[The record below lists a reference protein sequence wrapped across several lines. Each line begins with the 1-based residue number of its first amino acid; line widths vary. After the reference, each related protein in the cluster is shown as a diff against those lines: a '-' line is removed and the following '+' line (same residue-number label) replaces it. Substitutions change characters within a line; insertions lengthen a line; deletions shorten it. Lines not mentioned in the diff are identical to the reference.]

1 MINLPLNEIQTDL
14 VSAVREMVADL
25 FPIEAAI
32 SGAANGIDR
41 IEDDRWGALAELG
54 AFGIALGEDEGGV
67 GLGAPEEYLVFR
79 EFGHALVPG
88 PLVGTALAAR
98 YALRAG
104 DAELS
109 AALVGGERRAGI
121 VVRDKVVD
129 ADAGDLA
136 VTVDADG
143 ITISEVE
150 SVEPVEATDPLS
162 HVGIPTLRQ
171 LHRVEDPTASLRA
184 RLLTGAYAV
193 GLAEATAE
201 ISVEYA
207 KTREQFGRPIGAF
220 QAVKHRCSEM
230 VIRSYPARVQLAVG
244 AVLLDQGQGRREI
257 ASGHVMAV
265 EAAYVNA
272 GENIQNFGGIGFT
285 AEARPGSHLK
295 RAITY
300 RNLFGSV
307 ADHIDE
313 LLTAEESLVG

>member
-1 MINLPLNEIQTDL
+1 MINLPLNEIQSDL
-14 VSAVREMVADL
+14 VDTVGDMVGDL
-25 FPIEAAI
+25 FPIESAI
-32 SGAANGIDR
+32 KGAASGIER
-41 IEDDRWGALAELG
+41 IADERWGALAELG
-54 AFGIALGEDEGGV
+54 AFGIALSEDEGGV
-67 GLGAPEEYLVFR
+67 GLGSPEEYLVFR
-79 EFGHALVPG
+79 EFGRGLVPG

-98 YALRAG
+98 YALQAG
-104 DAELS
+104 DVELS
-109 AALVGGERRAGI
+109 AALVGGARRAGM
-121 VVRDKVVD
+121 VVGDKVVD

-136 VTVDADG
+136 VAVDVSG
-143 ITISEVE
+143 ITIFEVE
-150 SVEPVEATDPLS
+150 SVEAVEATDPLS
-162 HVGIPTLRQ
+162 RVGIPRLRQ
-171 LHRVEDPTASLRA
+171 VHRVDDDTASLRG
-184 RLLTGAYAV
+184 RLLVGAYAV
-193 GLAEATAE
+193 GLAEATAD

-230 VIRSYPARVQLAVG
+230 VIRAYPARVQLAVG
-244 AVLLDQGQGRREI
+244 AVLLDEGAGRREI

-300 RNLFGSV
+300 RNLLGSV
-307 ADHIDE
+307 SEHIDE

>member
-14 VSAVREMVADL
+14 VDTVRDMAGDL
-25 FPIEAAI
+25 FPVEEAI
-32 SGAANGIDR
+32 KGAANGVDR
-41 IEDDRWGALAELG
+41 IADERWGALAELG
-54 AFGIALGEDEGGV
+54 AFGIALDEDQGGV
-67 GLGAPEEYLVFR
+67 GLGSPEEYLVFR
-79 EFGHALVPG
+79 EFGRGLVPG

-98 YALRAG
+98 YALQAG

-109 AALVGGERRAGI
+109 AALVGGEQRAGMLI
-121 VVRDKVVD
+121 GDKVVD

-136 VTVDADG
+136 VAVDGSG
-143 ITISEVE
+143 ITIFEVE
-150 SVEPVEATDPLS
+150 SVDFVDATDPLS
-162 HVGIPTLRQ
+162 RVGVPVLRE
-171 LHRVEDPTASLRA
+171 LHRVEDDTASLRA
-184 RLLTGAYAV
+184 RLLVGAYAV
-193 GLAEATAE
+193 GLAESTTE

-244 AVLLDQGQGRREI
+244 AVLLDQGTGRREI

-285 AEARPGSHLK
+285 AEARPGAHLK

-300 RNLFGSV
+300 RNLLGSV
-307 ADHIDE
+307 DQHIDE
-313 LLTAEESLVG
+313 LLTAEESQVG